1 MTVELDT
8 SGLVAGDI
16 AGLALLSSPYA
27 WIGVVKTAEGT
38 TLQMLDATGQCRRSP
53 RPVHKPLESP
63 DNRSGKS
70 TGAPVVARGLQLRHR

>member
-8 SGLVAGDI
+8 SGLVVGDT

-38 TLQMLDATGQCRRSP
+38 TLQMVRGAGGGRR
-53 RPVHKPLESP
+53 
-63 DNRSGKS
+63 G
-70 TGAPVVARGLQLRHR
+70 GAVAPTNTPAMGPALSARRR